1 MPELWLPTTGGD
13 PLTAFPRVETWGVSV
28 LTGQDT
34 TAGDLDGV
42 GGFQVDHNI
51 HRVIPGTGT
60 LTLDDVGQDLDWLTV
75 QVQPW
80 WQVTAAGQVV
90 SWPLGVF
97 LCSAPRETWG
107 PTGRSWQVRLMDRM
121 AILDTDHTTATLAVP
136 AGTVVTDAVRAQLTA
151 AGVGHLGQVTDS
163 DQTLASAMVWEPGTP
178 RRRVINDLLAAI
190 NYFAMRADGDGHLV
204 AAPYTPPGA
213 RPVAYDFTPG
223 PDAIHDPAFTRDQDL
238 AAVPNRVVLVGTGSG
253 DTEALVGV
261 AENTDPASRFSI
273 PARGRTITHRQ
284 TGVEA
289 TSQSVIDAIAARR
302 LTDLSQVAA
311 TQDVTHAA
319 VPLDLND
326 VIARTWPT
334 GTARAVVQ
342 SWALT
347 AGAGA
352 QMATSLREV
361 L

>member
-1 MPELWLPTTGGD
+1 MPDLWLPASTGD
-13 PLTAFPRVETWGVSV
+13 PLTTFPRVETWGVSV
-28 LTGQDT
+28 LTGPDAS
-34 TAGDLDGV
+34 AGDLDAV
-42 GGFQVDHNI
+42 AGFKVDQSI

-60 LTLDDVGQDLDWLTV
+60 LTLDDVGQDLNWLSV

-80 WQVTAAGQVV
+80 WQVAAAGQVV
-90 SWPLGVF
+90 SWPLGVY

-121 AILDTDHTTATLAVP
+121 AILDADHTTATLALP
-136 AGTVVTDAVRAQLTA
+136 AGTVVTDAVRDQLTA

-163 DQTLASAMVWEPGTP
+163 DQTLTSAMVWEPGTP

-190 NYFAMRADGDGHLV
+190 NFFALRADGDGRLI
-204 AAPYTPPGA
+204 AAPYQGPGQ
-213 RPVAYDFTPG
+213 RPTRYDFTPG
-223 PDAIHDPAFTRDQDL
+223 PDAIHAPAFTRDQDL
-238 AAVPNRVVLVGTGSG
+238 AAIPNRVVLVGTGSG

-261 AENTDPASRFSI
+261 AQNTDEGSPFSI
-273 PARGRTITHRQ
+273 PARGRTITHTQ
-284 TGVEA
+284 TGIEA
-289 TSQSVIDAIAARR
+289 TSQAVIDALAARR

-311 TQDVTHAA
+311 TQDLTHAA

-334 GTARAVVQ
+334 HAARAVVQ

-347 AGAGA
+347 AGVGA
-352 QMATSLREV
+352 QMTTTVREV
-361 L
+361 Q